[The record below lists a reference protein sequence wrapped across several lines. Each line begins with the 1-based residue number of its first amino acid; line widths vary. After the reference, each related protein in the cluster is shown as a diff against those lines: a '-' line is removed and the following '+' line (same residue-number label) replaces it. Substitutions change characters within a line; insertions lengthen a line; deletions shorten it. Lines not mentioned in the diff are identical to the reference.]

1 MLIQRILWILWPAF
15 LVAGVMEMA
24 VFAFVDPED
33 LHWFGQP
40 IALPRQGIYTAS
52 G

>member
-24 VFAFVDPED
+24 VFAFVDP
-33 LHWFGQP
+33 
-40 IALPRQGIYTAS
+40 
-52 G
+52 